1 MIRNLSLFKKLI
13 LIALLIPLATAV
25 IAGITLKGI
34 GVIKYEYDNLYG
46 FTLIPIMALDEGN
59 LQRQIVEA
67 GVLDLTRPFIAAK
80 ERAVLIKT
88 ISTAD
93 QAMADVITR
102 YEAEWLTTL
111 SPEFTA
117 VLAAQGQQDLQTDE
131 ANALAQFRTAYQDYL
146 PRRDALLAGESA
158 SLTALEDDLAQMRA
172 AFEALVQVN
181 RKFADLSNAS
191 AQNTI
196 ASIHW
201 LLIIISI
208 LASVIGLG
216 AAWGVTRLIVGPI
229 KLMTQATQQLAAGK
243 LDVSLPAESRDEIGQ
258 MTQAFSQ
265 MVAYLQTM
273 AGTINQLA
281 EGNLTVKMQLA
292 SAEDVLGQT
301 VARMIEQLRELVSQ
315 VAQNT
320 HGVGASAMQLSAAAE
335 QAEQA
340 TALITTTLQQI
351 SIGVTQQTESIAD
364 VAASTRQTERAVEQ
378 VAAGGQEQAAA
389 IAKSAQITRQIAA
402 VMQQITS
409 NAQTSATS
417 AAAAAETSRNG
428 AVIIEATVKG
438 METMRVKVDQS
449 AQKVHEMGRHS
460 EQIGLIVE
468 TISDIASQT
477 NLLALNAAI
486 EAARAGG
493 HGRGFAVVADEVRK
507 LAEKSA
513 NATQEVADLI
523 KGIQQTVA
531 EAMLSMEEG
540 AAAVQ
545 KGVVRADQAG
555 QSLYQIL
562 QAIETVAGQVSE
574 ISAAVQQTNNSTAE
588 LVKAMETVSVIVE
601 ENGAATEEM
610 AAGSNEV
617 ARWIEVIASVSEEN
631 SEAVEEVST
640 LAQEVNDQVGEVSI
654 SAQAL
659 SNMAQALQQL
669 VARFKLADE
678 EPGPSESQSANPV
691 ETEALTVALAV
702 HPDYNQGEAKIPSPL
717 TENGRY

>member
-1 MIRNLSLFKKLI
+1 MIRNLSLFRKLT
-13 LIALLIPLATAV
+13 LIALLIPLATAA
-25 IAGITLKGI
+25 IAGIALKGV
-34 GVIKYEYDNLYG
+34 GVIKYEYNNLYG
-46 FTLIPIMALDEGN
+46 FMLIPIMALDEAN
-59 LQRQIVEA
+59 LQRQIVEG
-67 GVLDLTRPFIAAK
+67 GVLDLTRPFISAK
-80 ERAVLIKT
+80 ERTALIET

-93 QAMADVITR
+93 QAMVDVITR

-158 SLTALEDDLAQMRA
+158 SLTALESDLAQMRA
-172 AFEALVQVN
+172 AFETLVQVN

-191 AQNTI
+191 AQNAI

-201 LLIIISI
+201 QLIIVSI
-208 LASVIGLG
+208 LASVVGLG
-216 AAWGVTRLIVGPI
+216 VAWGVTRLIVGPI
-229 KLMTQATQQLAAGK
+229 KLMTQATRQLADGK

-258 MTQAFSQ
+258 MTHSFSQ
-265 MVAYLQTM
+265 MVAYLQAM

-281 EGNLTVKMQLA
+281 QGNLTVKMQLA
-292 SAEDVLGQT
+292 STEDVLGQT

-320 HGVGASAMQLSAAAE
+320 GGVGASAMQLSAAAE

-389 IAKSAQITRQIAA
+389 IAKSAQITHQIAA
-402 VMQQITS
+402 VMRQITS
-409 NAQTSATS
+409 NAQTSASS

-428 AVIIEATVKG
+428 AGIIEATVKG

-449 AQKVHEMGRHS
+449 ARKVHEMGRHS

-468 TISDIASQT
+468 TISNIASQT

-513 NATQEVADLI
+513 NATQEIAGLI

-540 AAAVQ
+540 AVAVQ
-545 KGVVRADQAG
+545 EGVARADQAG

-562 QAIETVAGQVSE
+562 QAIETVADQVSE

-588 LVKAMETVSVIVE
+588 LVKAMETASVIVE

-610 AAGSNEV
+610 TAGSNEV

-631 SEAVEEVST
+631 SDSVEEVSA
-640 LAQEVNDQVGEVSI
+640 LAQEVNDQAAQVSA

-659 SNMAQALQQL
+659 SDMAQALQQL

-678 EPGPSESQSANPV
+678 EPDLPEALPANPV
-691 ETEALTVALAV
+691 ETEAITVALAA
-702 HPDYNQGEAKIPSPL
+702 HPNEEEAKIPSPL